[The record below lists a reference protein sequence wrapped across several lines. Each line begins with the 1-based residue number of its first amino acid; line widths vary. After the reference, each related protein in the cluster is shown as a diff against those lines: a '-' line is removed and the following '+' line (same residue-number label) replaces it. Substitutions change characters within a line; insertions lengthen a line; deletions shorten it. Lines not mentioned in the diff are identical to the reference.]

1 MKISHYLVLGGMA
14 LMASCGG
21 EQKPAEQPTAQA
33 PAACVDNDSTF
44 AYEVDRFEDVRIL
57 RYRIPCWDRLG
68 LKQKELVYY
77 LTQAGLAGRDMLW
90 DQNYKHNLEIRSIL
104 EKIYTTYNGDK
115 TAAEWLLFES
125 YLKQVWMSNGIHHH
139 YSNLKHQPKFSKKYF
154 DDVLAATTTECSA
167 EIKEVIFNPK
177 IAPRKVEK
185 DAKKGLVEN
194 SAVNMYG
201 EGVTTAEAQAYYQSL
216 QKPDDRAPLSYGLN
230 AKLIKKDG
238 KLVEDV
244 YRVGGLYGA
253 ALEKVNFWLEKA
265 EKVAEND
272 KQAVALRKL
281 MEFYKTG
288 DLRTWD
294 DFNIQWVG
302 ATEGDI
308 DYIHGFVEVYNDPLG
323 NRGSFESVV
332 QINDFEASDRM
343 KVMMQNAQYFEDNS
357 PVNAQHKKKEVKGIT
372 YKVVNVAGEAGDA
385 SPSTPIG
392 VNLPNAQWIRTVHGS
407 KSVSLGN
414 IENAYNK
421 AAGSGMLTEFA
432 NDAEEVA
439 RAQKY
444 GDVAGKLHTAMHEV
458 IGHASGQLEEGVAPS
473 SQTLKEYASTI
484 EEGRADL
491 VALYYIMDPKLVEL
505 GLMESL
511 EVGKAEYDG
520 YLRNG
525 MLVQL
530 RRLKVGEEIEEA
542 HMRNRAWV
550 SNWIYEKGKADSVI
564 VISQR
569 EGKTF
574 IDIRDYEKMRVLVG
588 ELLKE
593 VQRMTSSGDY
603 KAAAALADG
612 YGKKVDQ
619 KLHKEVI
626 DRSDKLNIPPYAGFM
641 NPLLEPVMDASGNI
655 TDVKVTYVD
664 KFADQ
669 MLYYSKNFGFLA
681 PKK

>member
-1 MKISHYLVLGGMA
+1 
-14 LMASCGG
+14 
-21 EQKPAEQPTAQA
+21 
-33 PAACVDNDSTF
+33 
-44 AYEVDRFEDVRIL
+44 
-57 RYRIPCWDRLG
+57 
-68 LKQKELVYY
+68 
-77 LTQAGLAGRDMLW
+77 
-90 DQNYKHNLEIRSIL
+90 
-104 EKIYTTYNGDK
+104 
-115 TAAEWLLFES
+115 
-125 YLKQVWMSNGIHHH
+125 
-139 YSNLKHQPKFSKKYF
+139 
-154 DDVLAATTTECSA
+154 
-167 EIKEVIFNPK
+167 
-177 IAPRKVEK
+177 
-185 DAKKGLVEN
+185 
-194 SAVNMYG
+194 
-201 EGVTTAEAQAYYQSL
+201 
-216 QKPDDRAPLSYGLN
+216 
-230 AKLIKKDG
+230 
-238 KLVEDV
+238 
-244 YRVGGLYGA
+244 
-253 ALEKVNFWLEKA
+253 
-265 EKVAEND
+265 
-272 KQAVALRKL
+272 

>member
-1 MKISHYLVLGGMA
+1 
-14 LMASCGG
+14 
-21 EQKPAEQPTAQA
+21 
-33 PAACVDNDSTF
+33 
-44 AYEVDRFEDVRIL
+44 
-57 RYRIPCWDRLG
+57 
-68 LKQKELVYY
+68 
-77 LTQAGLAGRDMLW
+77 
-90 DQNYKHNLEIRSIL
+90 
-104 EKIYTTYNGDK
+104 
-115 TAAEWLLFES
+115 
-125 YLKQVWMSNGIHHH
+125 
-139 YSNLKHQPKFSKKYF
+139 
-154 DDVLAATTTECSA
+154 
-167 EIKEVIFNPK
+167 
-177 IAPRKVEK
+177 
-185 DAKKGLVEN
+185 
-194 SAVNMYG
+194 
-201 EGVTTAEAQAYYQSL
+201 
-216 QKPDDRAPLSYGLN
+216 
-230 AKLIKKDG
+230 
-238 KLVEDV
+238 
-244 YRVGGLYGA
+244 
-253 ALEKVNFWLEKA
+253 
-265 EKVAEND
+265 
-272 KQAVALRKL
+272 
-281 MEFYKTG
+281 
-288 DLRTWD
+288 
-294 DFNIQWVG
+294 
-302 ATEGDI
+302 
-308 DYIHGFVEVYNDPLG
+308 
-323 NRGSFESVV
+323 
-332 QINDFEASDRM
+332 
-343 KVMMQNAQYFEDNS
+343 
-357 PVNAQHKKKEVKGIT
+357 
-372 YKVVNVAGEAGDA
+372 
-385 SPSTPIG
+385 
-392 VNLPNAQWIRTVHGS
+392 
-407 KSVSLGN
+407 
-414 IENAYNK
+414 
-421 AAGSGMLTEFA
+421 MLTEFA